1 MSNKFRDMST
11 KYHKCYFSDN
21 IINIK
26 DFDPNNIKINEK
38 PYKNISIYYIGYVT
52 VKDPKYI
59 KINSVNLLY
68 PLFSKVNRYF

>member
-11 KYHKCYFSDN
+11 KYHKYYFSDN

-68 PLFSKVNRYF
+68 LLFSKVNRYF